1 MQNSVAVTCDLAI
14 AKITKQIQKEES
26 LVHIKKYR

>member
-1 MQNSVAVTCDLAI
+1 MKNSVAVTCDLPI